1 MAELIGASLTA
12 LLKERGMSQ
21 KELAEAAG
29 LTPALF
35 FDATSLPPFIAH
47 SPRAV
52 CVAPLIPANQIWA
65 SIWCVGAID
74 DDSLGQLTVIC
85 WDE

>member
-1 MAELIGASLTA
+1 
-12 LLKERGMSQ
+12 MSQ

-29 LTPALF
+29 LTLALF